1 MVSQNHFFF
10 EHYGL
15 TQPDLE
21 RYLAA
26 ALSAGGEY
34 ADLYFEY
41 LSSTSLMVDESMV
54 KSASQGISAGC
65 GIRVV
70 AGERTGYAYTDD
82 LSPARILQAART
94 AALIASGPAKT
105 PVVGF
110 QDKQA
115 RSLYPVTLALGG
127 RRNHSQGRPA
137 DALRRVGSRL

>member
-1 MVSQNHFFF
+1 MSEPWESFPVQGHLITVDKNRFFF
-10 EHYGL
+10 QHYGL
-15 TQPDLE
+15 TEHDLE

-65 GIRVV
+65 GVRVV
-70 AGERTGYAYTDD
+70 VGERTGYAYTDD
-82 LSPARILQAART
+82 LSSERILHAART
-94 AALIASGPAKT
+94 AALIASGPSKT

-110 QDKQA
+110 QEKPA
-115 RSLYPVTLALGG
+115 RSLYPGDSAFGG
-127 RRNHSQGRPA
+127 R
-137 DALRRVGSRL
+137 